1 MFWNVKYIVTLV
13 FGIIMFVYVVLLHEC
28 GGLLCGIAAL
38 HDFHPHSRVRHW
50 DRLWS
55 SLVKGEGIWSVVL
68 ALLYAL
74 PLTSGLRIKS
84 AMTCGAHPPKFRNPV
99 DTALKPV

>member
-1 MFWNVKYIVTLV
+1 MF
-13 FGIIMFVYVVLLHEC
+13 LLC
-28 GGLLCGIAAL
+28 RCSGLRCGIAAL

-55 SLVKGEGIWSVVL
+55 SLVKGEGEFGGCVG
-68 ALLYAL
+68 LLL
-74 PLTSGLRIKS
+74 PR
-84 AMTCGAHPPKFRNPV
+84 PV